1 MGAADNNKVAG
12 KNEVVCEVDVS
23 AEPVLAKESIP
34 HGAPVRNRLIFLLA
48 VLVIGAVAGAFVWGF
63 LFLMNL
69 GIDLLWTALPA
80 RLGISY
86 LPLILCIVG
95 GLLVGLCQKRYEGI
109 PEDMMGVMARVKQ
122 DGGYDTGKVKSGALC
137 AIVPLIF
144 GGSIGPEAGLVGV
157 IAGLCTGIGGKLRF
171 LGDEFREFAA
181 AGTVASMS
189 AIFGAPLFAIAAPL
203 ENAEEKEGEG
213 ERTRFPKPVRVFS
226 YVLAAV
232 GAFGIFFV
240 LNAFTGGGAGLPRF
254 EGIAWGDGELMAA
267 VVALVLGAVAGWLF
281 HAGERGTHA
290 LSHRMGSK
298 PVLKAVLAGAVLG
311 LCGTFLPLTMFS
323 GEHQIHELMDLWAS
337 WGAPAFGPEAG
348 GPAVI
353 VPVGIGLI
361 LLVTGFVKV
370 LLTPLCVNFGW
381 RGGHFFPVIFAG
393 VALGYGCA
401 FLMGVDPVLAA
412 AAGAGAV
419 VGGVMRKPVLATLLL
434 FLCFPLSAAPVMLVA
449 AFISSKV
456 PLPKSWLAQ
465 DLPAACEG
473 GEGEDVSPS

>member
-12 KNEVVCEVDVS
+12 EVEGS
-23 AEPVLAKESIP
+23 AESPLAKESIP
-34 HGAPVRNRLIFLLA
+34 QGAPALNYLIFLLA
-48 VLVIGAVAGAFVWGF
+48 VLAIGAVAGAFVWAF

-69 GIDLLWTALPA
+69 GIDLLWTDLPA
-80 RLGISY
+80 MLGIGY
-86 LPLILCIVG
+86 LPLILCTAG

-109 PEDMMGVMARVKQ
+109 PEDMMTVMARVKQ

-137 AIVPLIF
+137 AIVPLIL

-157 IAGLCTGIGGKLRF
+157 IAGLCTGIGNKLRF
-171 LGDEFREFAA
+171 LGDEFRELAA

-203 ENAEEKEGEG
+203 EDSDESADEG
-213 ERTRFPKPVRVFS
+213 ERVRFPKWIRAS
-226 YVLAAV
+226 AYVVAAA

-240 LNAFTGGGAGLPRF
+240 LNMVTGGGAGLPRF
-254 EGIAWGDGELMAA
+254 EGIMWGNGEMKAA
-267 VVALVLGAVAGWLF
+267 VPALVLGCVGGWLF

-290 LSHRMGSK
+290 LSHRIGSK
-298 PVLKAVLAGAVLG
+298 PVLKGVIAGAVLG

-323 GEHQIHELMDLWAS
+323 GEHQIHTLMELWAD
-337 WGAPAFGPEAG
+337 WGAPMFGPEAG
-348 GPAVI
+348 GPAAV
-353 VPVGIGLI
+353 VPAGLGLI
-361 LLVTGFVKV
+361 LLATGFVKV

-393 VALGYGCA
+393 VAFGYGCA

-434 FLCFPLSAAPVMLVA
+434 FLCFPITTAPVMLVA
-449 AFISSKV
+449 AFISSKI
-456 PLPKSWLAQ
+456 PLPKSWQ
-465 DLPAACEG
+465 PA
-473 GEGEDVSPS
+473 

>member
-1 MGAADNNKVAG
+1 MGAADNNKL
-12 KNEVVCEVDVS
+12 VDEAEVS
-23 AEPVLAKESIP
+23 AEPAFAVESIP
-34 HGAPVRNRLIFLLA
+34 QGAPMRNNLIFLLA
-48 VLVIGAVAGAFVWGF
+48 VLVIGAVAGAFVWAF
-63 LFLMNL
+63 LFLMNS
-69 GIDLLWTALPA
+69 GIDLLWTVLPA
-80 RLGISY
+80 RLGIAY
-86 LPLILCIVG
+86 LPLILCTAG
-95 GLLVGLCQKRYEGI
+95 GVLVGLCQKRYEGI
-109 PEDMMGVMARVKQ
+109 PEDMMSVMASVKQ

-203 ENAEEKEGEG
+203 ENAEEKGGEG

-226 YVLAAV
+226 YILAAV

-254 EGIAWGDGELMAA
+254 EGIVWGDGELMAA

-290 LSHRMGSK
+290 LSHRIGSK
-298 PVLKAVLAGAVLG
+298 PILKGVIAGAVLG

-353 VPVGIGLI
+353 VPVGIGVI

-393 VALGYGCA
+393 VAFGYGCA

-434 FLCFPLSAAPVMLVA
+434 FLCFPISAAPVMLVA
-449 AFISSKV
+449 AFVSSKI
-456 PLPKSWLAQ
+456 PLPKSWQ
-465 DLPAACEG
+465 PA
-473 GEGEDVSPS
+473 